1 MKVKRDQLTGAVLVI
16 AGLFFAYLIS
26 QFKTPFTP
34 QYPGPSL
41 LPGIGAFGLIVCG
54 AGIFVQ
60 GCMKKDEDKVFLTK
74 KGWTRVLITFAAL
87 CLYVLAMKYLG
98 FLVSTPFLVYGVTTY
113 FAQDSAT
120 KTRLWVRIVFSIIVA
135 VAIWAM
141 YVPLFGMT
149 LPAGLLFE

>member
-60 GCMKKDEDKVFLTK
+60 GCLKKDEDSLPRKDGF
-74 KGWTRVLITFAAL
+74 
-87 CLYVLAMKYLG
+87 G
-98 FLVSTPFLVYGVTTY
+98 FL
-113 FAQDSAT
+113 SA
-120 KTRLWVRIVFSIIVA
+120 LWLSAFMC
-135 VAIWAM
+135 W
-141 YVPLFGMT
+141 P
-149 LPAGLLFE
+149 